1 MKNSEKSRFV
11 TVTGIVAGLYAA
23 LTVGLAPLS
32 FGLVQCRA
40 AELLTV
46 LAVYTPAAVPGLT
59 VGCVISN
66 LIGLAMGA
74 NIAGALDVV
83 LGPLATGLAAWL
95 SYRLRR
101 QRIGGLPVLSTLP
114 PVLLNALIVGT
125 ELAAV
130 SPAFTTQVWFT
141 EMALVGAGQLVACVG
156 GGLVLARVLQKSG
169 LDRRLEQNRFT
180 NR

>member
-95 SYRLRR
+95 S
-101 QRIGGLPVLSTLP
+101 
-114 PVLLNALIVGT
+114 
-125 ELAAV
+125 
-130 SPAFTTQVWFT
+130 
-141 EMALVGAGQLVACVG
+141 
-156 GGLVLARVLQKSG
+156 
-169 LDRRLEQNRFT
+169 
-180 NR
+180 